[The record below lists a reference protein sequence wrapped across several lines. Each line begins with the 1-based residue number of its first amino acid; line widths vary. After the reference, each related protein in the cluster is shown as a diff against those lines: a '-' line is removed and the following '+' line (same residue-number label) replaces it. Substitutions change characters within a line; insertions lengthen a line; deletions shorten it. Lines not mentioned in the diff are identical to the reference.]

1 MGKGGNNNLI
11 PFDERTEEEQRHIAT
26 QGGIAS
32 GEARRRKKLLRECLE
47 ELLDKD
53 ITDKSGNTMTGA
65 EAMAVK
71 VFQQALKGDLKAF
84 EIVRDTAGQKVPDK
98 IVIAEVDQSV
108 IDEVEGIVK
117 NDTQRGG

>member
-1 MGKGGNNNLI
+1 MANNDNLI
-11 PFDERTEEEQRHIAT
+11 PFDERTEDEQRKLAK

-108 IDEVEGIVK
+108 IDEVEGFVK
-117 NDTQRGG
+117 NDTQRSG